1 MDGINLILTSEVL
14 TLKMYFVM
22 LHLNLLVLLQEKP
35 AVLLVALVLN
45 QISPTRN
52 YKEMEKNI

>member
-45 QISPTRN
+45 QINPTRN

>member
-45 QISPTRN
+45 QINPTGN